1 MRINMDRKF
10 SPYRSTIVKRSI
22 LQNTLLLIALGIMVG
37 CGGRYQWGHPGQLEF
52 QTVHVL
58 PIVNESFAPQ
68 AHVLLA
74 GQIRDYLLRDGRV
87 RLVNSP
93 DAADALVEVSLVDY
107 RRTGGTRDP
116 NDTTRVITT
125 DLQLQAAVSLLKG
138 DTNNSWFSNRL
149 VSASSS
155 VYASNLFDNS
165 VGASRQDTL
174 EAEFQEMPNLTRE
187 LARRI
192 ADEILNAW

>member
-1 MRINMDRKF
+1 MDKKISLF
-10 SPYRSTIVKRSI
+10 RSASVNRSI
-22 LQNTLLLIALGIMVG
+22 LLNTFLMLAFGIMVG

-52 QTVHVL
+52 KTVHVL
-58 PIVNESFAPQ
+58 PVMNESFAPQ

-107 RRTGGTRDP
+107 HRTGGTRDP

-125 DLQLQAAVSLLKG
+125 DLQLQASISLLKG

-192 ADEILNAW
+192 ADEVLNAW